1 VEAEE
6 AEKQLR
12 DYLLNGIVTEI
23 FWAEEAYALAE
34 EVSKHAQAIH
44 AAGFTSLFGSLQVLL
59 SDRQTLSVTKMFD
72 QPKRYPTRSI
82 PAILEFLKAHAG
94 LWKVPE
100 RRVLHPTLIE
110 AGAERQSLERLTN
123 VELTHEIVSHYE
135 SRLTSLSPSLTELRQ
150 SRDKVIA
157 HNEAIERSTLQP
169 PTWGA
174 AISLVEYAKDFVATI
189 SFGYLSTNLRR
200 VGGDYSLS
208 DNARRTSKQL
218 RRLLDAADISG

>member
-1 VEAEE
+1 MEAEE

-12 DYLLNGIVTEI
+12 DYLLNGTEI

-100 RRVLHPTLIE
+100 RHVLHPTLIE
-110 AGAERQSLERLTN
+110 AGAGRQFSIT
-123 VELTHEIVSHYE
+123 
-135 SRLTSLSPSLTELRQ
+135 TSLWVSSSQR
-150 SRDKVIA
+150 SRK
-157 HNEAIERSTLQP
+157 S
-169 PTWGA
+169 
-174 AISLVEYAKDFVATI
+174 S
-189 SFGYLSTNLRR
+189 SS
-200 VGGDYSLS
+200 
-208 DNARRTSKQL
+208 
-218 RRLLDAADISG
+218 SG